1 MRDLTPPNPLSGFFA
16 SGAVEASP
24 FADAGV
30 DCILNAV
37 RLHLGMEIAFASRFI
52 DGRREFTH
60 LDADIPL
67 PVTIGDSEPL
77 KDTLCQRILDGRLPE
92 LIHDASDYA
101 AARELPITAA
111 LPIGSHLNVP
121 LRLGDGRIYGTF
133 CCISREPDRSLTQR
147 DISTLRAFA
156 DLAANQIER
165 RMKGD
170 RERNEVL
177 ARIDSLIER
186 DGLTIFHQPI
196 HRLSDGA
203 AVGVECLARFADEAE
218 RPPSDWFDE
227 AASVGRGVELEMLA
241 VRQALRGLPYIPAE
255 LYMSINASP
264 ETVLSGALDDAL
276 ANVEPGRIVI
286 ELTEHARVTDY
297 DALRTALEK
306 LRDRARIAI
315 DDVGAGYSGLRHIVD
330 LRPDIL
336 KLDISLT
343 RHVDLDH
350 ARRALTQ
357 AMVAFAESIGSAII
371 AEGVETEGER
381 KAMAG
386 FGVPCAQGYLFSRPM
401 PVVVA
406 QQFLLASMANTD
418 VESVERGLPE
428 AARENA
434 RRRYA

>member
-1 MRDLTPPNPLSGFFA
+1 MRNLIPPNPLSGFLA
-16 SGAVEASP
+16 SGAVESSP

-60 LDADIPL
+60 LSADIPL
-67 PVTIGDSEPL
+67 PVTVGDSEPL
-77 KDTLCQRILDGRLPE
+77 KDSLCQRVLDGRLPE
-92 LIHDASDYA
+92 LIHNASDHA
-101 AARELPITAA
+101 AAREVPITAA

-121 LRLGDGRIYGTF
+121 LRLRDGRIYGTF
-133 CCISREPDRSLTQR
+133 CCISLEPDRSLTQR

-165 RMKGD
+165 KMEGD
-170 RERNEVL
+170 RERNDVL
-177 ARIDSLIER
+177 ARVDSLIER

-196 HRLSDGA
+196 HQLSDGA
-203 AVGVECLARFADEAE
+203 AVGVECLARFADGAD

-227 AASVGRGVELEMLA
+227 AVSVGRGVELEMLA

-297 DALRTALEK
+297 NALRTALEK

-357 AMVAFAESIGSAII
+357 AMVAFAKSIGSAII

-386 FGVPCAQGYLFSRPM
+386 FGVACAQGYLFSRPM

-406 QQFLLASMANTD
+406 QQFLLSNIANTEGD
-418 VESVERGLPE
+418 SVERERPD
-428 AARENA
+428 AARKNA